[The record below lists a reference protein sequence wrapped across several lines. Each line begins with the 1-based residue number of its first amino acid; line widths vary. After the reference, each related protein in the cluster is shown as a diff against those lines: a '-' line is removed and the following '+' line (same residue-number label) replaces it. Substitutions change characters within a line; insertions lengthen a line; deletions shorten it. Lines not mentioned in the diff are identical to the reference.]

1 MQDPILSLA
10 PPRLPAVTI
19 HPPPPSGGAARIVLD
34 EAAAFDHLREELRAL
49 LRLQGDRLRGATAR
63 LDLRGRGLE
72 LFDLRRLVHLLRD
85 EAGVVVTGLY
95 CTPDAVHRYAEQE
108 VKLKVFLREPDALD
122 ADALDEGSLDDDAA
136 LGSDDSDESPTE
148 PGHATDLTA
157 FSDDPGDGFLY
168 GESEAPGWSALP
180 PPQSEDGGRRVLV
193 VEKTLRSGRSV
204 RFAGDIMIFGDVN
217 AGAEVEAGGNI
228 VVMGSL
234 RGLAHAG
241 VEMGPQSPADER
253 ALILAFDL
261 RPTQLRIGRRIAMLG
276 DRPERSPRGAH
287 HPEVA
292 SVHDGEIRVEDY
304 SGRSPLA

>member
-1 MQDPILSLA
+1 MQDPKLSLVA
-10 PPRLPAVTI
+10 PRPPAVTI
-19 HPPPPSGGAARIVLD
+19 HPPPASGGAARIVLD
-34 EAAAFDHLREELRAL
+34 EAAPFDRLREELRAL
-49 LRLQGDRLRGATAR
+49 LRVDGDCLRGMTAR

-85 EAGVVVTGLY
+85 EAGVAVTGLY
-95 CTPDAVHRYAEQE
+95 CTPEAVHRYAEQE
-108 VKLKVFLREPDALD
+108 VKLKVFLRAPDVEAPEEGAPDDSEIVLD
-122 ADALDEGSLDDDAA
+122 HSDDA
-136 LGSDDSDESPTE
+136 PTE
-148 PGHATDLTA
+148 PGRATDLTA

-168 GESEAPGWSALP
+168 GESEAPGWSNLP
-180 PPQSEDGGRRVLV
+180 PALSEDGGRRVLV

-241 VEMGPQSPADER
+241 VDMGPQSPADER

-276 DRPERSPRGAH
+276 DRPERPNRGAH

-292 SVHDGEIRVEDY
+292 SVQDGDIRVEDY
-304 SGRSPLA
+304 LGRSPLV